1 MRIDTV
7 DLVPLNKGDIMFRT
21 RLISGIVLVIA
32 ALLLIST
39 GHEVLLASTMILSL
53 IGICELFKAL
63 KMEKTAVAWI
73 SILMT
78 VLYYLNLRFV
88 VVKSPVVYT
97 IAFLIILL
105 AVYVLNYPKYN
116 TLNVMAGFFG
126 FFYVSV
132 MLSFIYLT
140 RDISGKGK
148 YLVWM
153 IFLIAWGSDTFAYC
167 AGRLFGKHKMAPVLS
182 PKKTIEGAIGGVL
195 GSALL
200 NMGYSYIFKNELNL
214 EIKDICLIGIIAVV
228 GALVSMIGDLAASAI
243 KREFEIKDYGKL
255 IPGHGGVLDRFDSII
270 ITAPIVYFLSML
282 LVHHA

>member
-32 ALLLIST
+32 ALLLISA

-97 IAFLIILL
+97 IVFLIILL

>member
-21 RLISGIVLVIA
+21 RLISGIVLVIV